1 MAHLYLRRQI
11 SGISITA
18 KSGCS
23 VSARRSAS
31 AASRFLGCKDPWE
44 EKIYYARSQVPAPVQ
59 HRVEALGIPALQ
71 NRPRARS
78 IKNKYYGLS
87 TTNPPQ
93 RISILATICRVGGDG
108 TGSWVAA
115 IAACMD
121 RAYAGSCMRTSE
133 NTYSTTFVNKA
144 KKEV

>member
-11 SGISITA
+11 SGISITV

-31 AASRFLGCKDPWE
+31 AASRFLGCKKDPWE

-59 HRVEALGIPALQ
+59 HRVDALGIPALQ

-78 IKNKYYGLS
+78 IKNKYYGY
-87 TTNPPQ
+87 PPQ
-93 RISILATICRVGGDG
+93 IHHNGYLFLPQYVGSEG
-108 TGSWVAA
+108 TAPG
-115 IAACMD
+115 
-121 RAYAGSCMRTSE
+121 AG
-133 NTYSTTFVNKA
+133 
-144 KKEV
+144 